1 MYSSFKIHSGY
12 IQDTFKI
19 PCLHSCLHFRYK
31 HRIHSCYMLDK
42 YGIHRVALQDTFYK
56 TTSRSRTRGSG
67 RGKGRFGGGRGGSAP
82 VAVWPLLS
90 TIESDAVYIVWHVG
104 RGGARGARATWCAN
118 QPYSSSRSHRSFSRA
133 SRPRRA
139 CVAESV
145 QILGSFVNSV
155 GFPYGVFESEF
166 QVEVDQRRSYR

>member
-1 MYSSFKIHSGY
+1 
-12 IQDTFKI
+12 
-19 PCLHSCLHFRYK
+19 
-31 HRIHSCYMLDK
+31 MLDK

-104 RGGARGARATWCAN
+104 RGGARGARARDMVCKSAL
-118 QPYSSSRSHRSFSRA
+118 QQLALSPLLFARIEAEARV
-133 SRPRRA
+133 RR
-139 CVAESV
+139 
-145 QILGSFVNSV
+145 
-155 GFPYGVFESEF
+155 
-166 QVEVDQRRSYR
+166 